1 MLKINASTKS
11 LVERLCDFKIYAI
24 SVLGLIGSVCAPD
37 KASLKAETHALQCT
51 TAGPYNA
58 ILSNLLGGVGSVCLG
73 PCGHPLSALRLAIEL
88 LHVRPRLAKDLRK
101 SQRLEGI
108 TALLFSLSLLTGSK
122 DFLHLVAP
130 RTLSILFVAWTM
142 IASLMRSP
150 QDKKQKLATGF
161 LRDKLYGQDFAGP
174 ISYGPPKFWDQSV
187 VIELRTSCTT

>member
-1 MLKINASTKS
+1 MLLPKAWLSDYATSRSMRYQCWVSLAPYAHLTKLSSRLRPMPFFVQLQDRTTLYFLTFWEELALCVALVLTEWGST
-11 LVERLCDFKIYAI
+11 
-24 SVLGLIGSVCAPD
+24 
-37 KASLKAETHALQCT
+37 
-51 TAGPYNA
+51 
-58 ILSNLLGGVGSVCLG
+58 
-73 PCGHPLSALRLAIEL
+73 LSALRLAIEL
-88 LHVRPRLAKDLRK
+88 LHSRPRLTEALRK

-108 TALLFSLSLLTGSK
+108 TAFLFSLSLLTGSK

-174 ISYGPPKFWDQSV
+174 ISYGPPKFCDQSV